1 MGYTNSIFE
10 GLEGT
15 FLEEDGRGL
24 YYSVGVQ
31 PSADLGKVECW
42 GLMEIL

>member
-24 YYSVGVQ
+24 VVLRRST
-31 PSADLGKVECW
+31 ALC
-42 GLMEIL
+42 